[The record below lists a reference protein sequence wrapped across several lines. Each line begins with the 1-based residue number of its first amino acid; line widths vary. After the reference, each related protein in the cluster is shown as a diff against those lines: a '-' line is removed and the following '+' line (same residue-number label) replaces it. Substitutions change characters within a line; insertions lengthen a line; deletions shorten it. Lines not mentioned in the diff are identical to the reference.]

1 MDGYATQLNSLSHT
15 NGRIMQTNNDPWV
28 CLEDDEDDYV
38 IDHFELRAPGRKP
51 LILKQPSFSKLMF
64 VTQQYL
70 HTSKNTTK
78 EILRKAILNTA
89 EPFTA
94 EEHCRLVTALEHHL
108 SGNNEK
114 AR

>member
-1 MDGYATQLNSLSHT
+1 
-15 NGRIMQTNNDPWV
+15 MQTNNDPWG

-38 IDHFELRAPGRKP
+38 IDHFELRTPGRKP

-70 HTSKNTTK
+70 HTSKNTTTQ
-78 EILRKAILNTA
+78 ILRATILDTA

-108 SGNNEK
+108 ALNKEKPDNMMMLSGDLM
-114 AR
+114 